1 MEYYYQETVNMEDFK
16 FFLRIVN
23 PNGKILV
30 IGFEDE
36 SREEVIEGRIVASQF
51 KIIGQI
57 NGRVLLTKEWI
68 RESILSKKIEIWS
81 NPQDAMRGLP
91 LKETRNMAEMRTK

>member
-1 MEYYYQETVNMEDFK
+1 MKYYYKEMMNITDFK

-36 SREEVIEGRIVASQF
+36 SADQVVEGQIVASQF
-51 KIIGQI
+51 RIKGMKK
-57 NGRVLLTKEWI
+57 GRVLLTKEWI
-68 RESILSKKIEIWS
+68 EESILNKKIELWLD
-81 NPQDAMRGLP
+81 PEDAMRGLP
-91 LKETRNMAEMRTK
+91 SMESLHMAQMRTD